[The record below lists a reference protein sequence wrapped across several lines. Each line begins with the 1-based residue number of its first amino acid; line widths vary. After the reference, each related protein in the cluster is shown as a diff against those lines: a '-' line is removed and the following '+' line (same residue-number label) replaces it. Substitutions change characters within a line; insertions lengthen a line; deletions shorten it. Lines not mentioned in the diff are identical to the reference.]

1 MTASQLETRSFE
13 VRETAPESRTF
24 AGIAV
29 PWDTP
34 ADIAGLFTERVERG
48 AVEVPASGRVL
59 LYWRHAEPIGVL
71 TKWTDAAEG
80 WRVEA
85 RISQTPRGEEAYTL
99 LRDGVIG
106 ELSIGFVPLEH
117 REDDA
122 TGEITRTRIEV
133 REVSLVPFGA
143 YGADAPVTDVRAKA
157 AGNTDAAPAAERQSI
172 VTDTITAAE
181 AVELR
186 ESIEELSR
194 SVSTLASRNEEP
206 EAVDTRSAG
215 EVLKAIAA
223 GDEASIRSYEG
234 TLKRAYTGGT
244 TADTVSKAGWVGDLT
259 RLFDASSGALANV
272 FGQGTL
278 PESGMSIEYAQ
289 LKSNTITVT
298 EQENEGDP
306 IALGKV
312 QIETKTAPVKTYA
325 GGTELTRQEIERS
338 SVNVVNTSL
347 EALAVAAA
355 ARKKAVLRAA
365 FNAAVTAREAIA
377 TNGGVVVLGATLAS
391 STALQWTNVVVDAA
405 VKLEPE
411 NLGIDALIVSPSI
424 FKRLNA
430 LETTGHRV
438 FKVSDTER
446 GIGELNLPGLEGNL
460 AGIRV
465 VADTGLAADAA
476 AFVNGRAIKQ
486 YDSPL
491 VSLQDDTLIT
501 LSKTFAVYRYGAVA
515 TEIPAGIVPVKL
527 AAS

>member
-1 MTASQLETRSFE
+1 MTLETRSFE
-13 VRETAPESRTF
+13 IRADETEPRTV

-29 PWDTP
+29 PWDV
-34 ADIAGLFTERVERG
+34 AISVGGIRERFERG
-48 AVEVPASGRVL
+48 AAQAPVDGRVL
-59 LYWRHAEPIGVL
+59 LYDRHAEPIGKL
-71 TKWTDAAEG
+71 TAFEDTDDGWSIRAQFSDTVRGRDAWTLA
-80 WRVEA
+80 
-85 RISQTPRGEEAYTL
+85 
-99 LRDGVIG
+99 RDGVMTQM
-106 ELSIGFVPLEH
+106 SVGFIP
-117 REDDA
+117 REDDEDA
-122 TGEITRTRIEV
+122 DGTIVRRRVEV

-143 YGADAPVTDVRAKA
+143 YGADAPVTDVRAQA
-157 AGNTDAAPAAERQSI
+157 ASDPNAAQPAERQSPM
-172 VTDTITAAE
+172 TDTITAAE
-181 AVELR
+181 ATELR
-186 ESIEELSR
+186 GSIEELSR
-194 SVSTLASRNEEP
+194 SVAQLATREDDSPTL
-206 EAVDTRSAG
+206 DTRTAG
-215 EVLKAIAA
+215 EVLKAIVA
-223 GDEASIRSYEG
+223 GDETSIRGYED

-244 TADTVSKAGWVGDLT
+244 TADTVAKAGWVGDLT
-259 RLFDASSGALANV
+259 RLFDSSSGALANI

-289 LKSNTITVT
+289 LKSNTITVA
-298 EQENEGDP
+298 EQANEGDD
-306 IALGKV
+306 IAFGKV

-325 GGTELTRQEIERS
+325 GGTQLTRQEVERS

-365 FNAAVTAREAIA
+365 FNAAVAAREAIA
-377 TNGGVVVLGATLAS
+377 TNGGVVLLGAALGA

-411 NLGIDALIVSPSI
+411 NLGIDALIVSASV

-465 VADTGLAADAA
+465 VADTGLSSDAA

-491 VSLQDDTLIT
+491 VSLQDDNLVN

-515 TEIPAGIVPVKL
+515 TEIPAGIVPIKL